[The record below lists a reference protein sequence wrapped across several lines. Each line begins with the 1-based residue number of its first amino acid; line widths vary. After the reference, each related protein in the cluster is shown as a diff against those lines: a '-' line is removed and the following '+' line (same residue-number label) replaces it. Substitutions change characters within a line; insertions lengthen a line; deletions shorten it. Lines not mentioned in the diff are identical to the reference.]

1 MNLNPI
7 INNNNKNWMGIL
19 FKLLNLFDT
28 EKYTGTNV
36 EGNWT
41 RTLTIDIHL
50 VFGATIFFLSI
61 LSNSILYIFKT

>member
-7 INNNNKNWMGIL
+7 INIINNNNKIEWEFCFN
-19 FKLLNLFDT
+19 LLNLFDT
-28 EKYTGTNV
+28 EKYTWINV

-50 VFGATIFFLSI
+50 VFGATIFFL
-61 LSNSILYIFKT
+61 